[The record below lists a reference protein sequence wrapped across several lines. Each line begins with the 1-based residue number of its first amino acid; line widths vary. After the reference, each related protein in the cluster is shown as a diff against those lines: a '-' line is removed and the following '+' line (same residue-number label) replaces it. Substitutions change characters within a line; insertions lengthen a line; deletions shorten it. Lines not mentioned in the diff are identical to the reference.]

1 MHAEGSTALFCTWPA
16 MAIRGPGKRFSKNC
30 YMYKRNLHLKHVAG
44 MQSIFGCAWNL
55 GKREN
60 QSEVNYFLSALPET
74 KRFPLAI
81 SNLLCN
87 FCWAGDGCDGEGA
100 VMALGLRQ

>member
-1 MHAEGSTALFCTWPA
+1 MHAGGSAALFCTWPA
-16 MAIRGPGKRFSKNC
+16 MAIRGPGKCFSKN
-30 YMYKRNLHLKHVAG
+30 YYVYKRNLHLKRSWDAIHLW
-44 MQSIFGCAWNL
+44 MCLKS
-55 GKREN
+55 GKE
-60 QSEVNYFLSALPET
+60 EKPEWGELFLSALPET

-87 FCWAGDGCDGEGA
+87 FCSAHGGCDGEGG